1 MSYEFLS
8 AYLMMERLS
17 EDEIE
22 ATAANDDVE
31 TEREG
36 QRTKKRKMDGAAK
49 YRTKFNPEW
58 IRKWPSIEPC
68 RSSNYKF
75 TCTICQCAVSCEHQG
90 EKDVRR
96 HIDGK
101 KHCSNVQGLENAYL
115 CRINS

>member
-1 MSYEFLS
+1 MWARGYYLLGMGTR
-8 AYLMMERLS
+8 ACLMMERLS

-22 ATAANDDVE
+22 ATAASDDVQMK
-31 TEREG
+31 REG
-36 QRTKKRKMDGAAK
+36 QQTKKRKMDGAAK

-58 IRKWPSIEPC
+58 IKKWPCIQPC

-96 HIDGK
+96 HTDGK
-101 KHCSNVQGLENAYL
+101 KTLQQCPGS
-115 CRINS
+115 